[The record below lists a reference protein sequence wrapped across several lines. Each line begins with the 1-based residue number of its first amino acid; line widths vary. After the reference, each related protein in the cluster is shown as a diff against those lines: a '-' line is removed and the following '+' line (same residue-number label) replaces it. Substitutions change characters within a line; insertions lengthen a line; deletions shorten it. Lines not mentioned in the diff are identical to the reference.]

1 MKLRENISR
10 TNTEY
15 CIIVNLPTN
24 KRLRKIQIKENE
36 KITSSHKSIWTHRI
50 NLHCNTIFLASY
62 KKKAKKKKKK
72 KQQNNNK
79 QTNNESHYTCILSV
93 IQNTIKRNTVYL
105 QYNLPC
111 TQNNH

>member
-15 CIIVNLPTN
+15 CIIVDLPTN
-24 KRLRKIQIKENE
+24 KRLRKKQIKENE

-62 KKKAKKKKKK
+62 KKRSKKKKKQKKK

-79 QTNNESHYTCILSV
+79 QT
-93 IQNTIKRNTVYL
+93 IKATTPVFC
-105 QYNLPC
+105 Q
-111 TQNNH
+111 